1 MLVDNLLTEFKQT
14 LNELT
19 FGGSR
24 CTKDCSG
31 HKAGYRWALRKGA
44 SSANTPSPSF
54 NSGVKIAGAQTAT
67 GQIVAPKIRNHT
79 GRFAP
84 HPRTK

>member
-1 MLVDNLLTEFKQT
+1 MLINEILS
-14 LNELT
+14 ELT

-44 SSANTPSPSF
+44 TSANSKSLSF
-54 NSGVKIAGAQTAT
+54 NNGVAIAGNQQKA
-67 GQIVAPKIRNHT
+67 GLVKVPKVRDER
-79 GRFAP
+79 GRFYFNP
-84 HPRTK
+84 K

>member
-1 MLVDNLLTEFKQT
+1 MLINEI

-44 SSANTPSPSF
+44 SSANSHSPSF
-54 NSGVKIAGAQTAT
+54 NNGAAIAGNQKKA
-67 GQIVAPKIRNHT
+67 GVVRMPKVRDER
-79 GRFAP
+79 GKFAP
-84 HPRTK
+84 HPKIR

>member
-1 MLVDNLLTEFKQT
+1 MLINEII
-14 LNELT
+14 NELT

-44 SSANTPSPSF
+44 TSANSKSPSF
-54 NSGVKIAGAQTAT
+54 NNGVNIAGNQMQA
-67 GQIVAPKIRNHT
+67 GLIKSPKVRDDR
-79 GRFAP
+79 GRFYFNP
-84 HPRTK
+84 K

>member
-1 MLVDNLLTEFKQT
+1 MLISEI

-31 HKAGYRWALRKGA
+31 HKAGFSWALRKGKVSN
-44 SSANTPSPSF
+44 SSKSPSF
-54 NSGVKIAGAQTAT
+54 DAGTKIAAAQMQVGTT
-67 GQIVAPKIRNHT
+67 NNPKVRDT
-79 GRFAP
+79 RGRFYFNP
-84 HPRTK
+84 K

>member
-1 MLVDNLLTEFKQT
+1 MRVNEILT
-14 LNELT
+14 ELT

-44 SSANTPSPSF
+44 TFANSPSPSF
-54 NSGVKIAGAQTAT
+54 NSGVKIGGAQLQT
-67 GQIVAPKIRNHT
+67 GQVKAPKVRDDR
-79 GRFAP
+79 GRFAFNP
-84 HPRTK
+84 K

>member
-1 MLVDNLLTEFKQT
+1 MLIKELMSEGI

-44 SSANTPSPSF
+44 SNCNSHSQSF
-54 NSGVKIAGAQTAT
+54 NNGCNIAAKQRQAGT
-67 GQIVAPKIRNHT
+67 IRMPKVRDER
-79 GRFAP
+79 GKFAP
-84 HPRTK
+84 HPKIR

>member
-1 MLVDNLLTEFKQT
+1 MLIKEI

-44 SSANTPSPSF
+44 TFANSPSPSF
-54 NSGVKIAGAQTAT
+54 NAGVKIGGAQLKT
-67 GQIVAPKIRNHT
+67 GLVNAPKVRDER
-79 GRFAP
+79 GRFHI
-84 HPRTK
+84 HPRIR

>member
-1 MLVDNLLTEFKQT
+1 MLINEI

-44 SSANTPSPSF
+44 VFANSPSPSF
-54 NSGVKIAGAQTAT
+54 NNGVNIAAAQMKA
-67 GQIVAPKIRNHT
+67 GLVKSPKVRDER
-79 GRFAP
+79 GRFYYNP
-84 HPRTK
+84 K

>member
-1 MLVDNLLTEFKQT
+1 MLINEI

-31 HKAGYRWALRKGA
+31 HKAGYRWALRKGRV
-44 SSANTPSPSF
+44 SSGSQSPSF
-54 NSGVKIAGAQTAT
+54 DAGSKIGGAQLKT
-67 GQIVAPKIRNHT
+67 GIVKVPKVRDPQ
-79 GRFAP
+79 GRFAFNP
-84 HPRTK
+84 P

>member
-1 MLVDNLLTEFKQT
+1 MLITEL

-44 SSANTPSPSF
+44 TSANSKSPSF
-54 NSGVKIAGAQTAT
+54 NNGVAIAGNQMQA
-67 GQIVAPKIRNHT
+67 GLIKSPKVRDDR
-79 GRFAP
+79 GRFYFN
-84 HPRTK
+84 PR

>member
-1 MLVDNLLTEFKQT
+1 MLINEI

-31 HKAGYRWALRKGA
+31 HKAGFRWALRKGKFT
-44 SSANTPSPSF
+44 SNSKSPSF
-54 NSGVKIAGAQTAT
+54 DAGVKIGGAQMAT
-67 GQIVAPKIRNHT
+67 GILKTPKIRDPK
-79 GRFAP
+79 GRFYFNP
-84 HPRTK
+84 K